1 MTDDIILGKKDRIDE
16 CVRRI
21 RTYMD
26 GLSDRNSIDDH
37 IRLDASAF
45 NILRIIQQCIDLA
58 NHVVRGRRLG
68 IPRESRES
76 FFLLMKEGLIPKEL
90 LQSLVAMLDF
100 RRTVLHSSEGPDA
113 ETIND
118 IIEHRLDDVVAFT
131 VRLFP
136 AQP

>member
-1 MTDDIILGKKDRIDE
+1 MIDDIVLGKKARIDE

-26 GLSDRNSIDDH
+26 GCSDRNSIDDH

-58 NHVVRGRRLG
+58 NHVVRVRRLG

-76 FFLLMKEGLIPKEL
+76 FFLLAKEGLISKEL
-90 LQSLVAMLDF
+90 SQTLMAMLDF

-118 IIEHRLDDVVAFT
+118 VVEHRLDDVVAFT
-131 VRLFP
+131 VRVMEIE
-136 AQP
+136 

>member
-1 MTDDIILGKKDRIDE
+1 MIDDIIFGKKARIDE

-26 GLSDRNSIDDH
+26 GLSDRNSIDDR
-37 IRLDASAF
+37 IRIDAAAF
-45 NILRIIQQCIDLA
+45 NILRIIQHCIDLA

-90 LQSLVAMLDF
+90 LQSLAAMLDF

-113 ETIND
+113 ETINGV
-118 IIEHRLDDVVAFT
+118 IEHRLDDLVAFT
-131 VRLFP
+131 VRVMEIE
-136 AQP
+136 

>member
-1 MTDDIILGKKDRIDE
+1 MINDIVLGKKARIDE

-26 GLSDRNSIDDH
+26 GCSDRNSIDDR

-76 FFLLMKEGLIPKEL
+76 FFLLAKEGLIPKEL
-90 LQSLVAMLDF
+90 LQSLTAMLDF

-113 ETIND
+113 GTVND
-118 IIEHRLDDVVAFT
+118 VIEHGLDDLVAFT
-131 VRLFP
+131 VRVMEIE
-136 AQP
+136 

>member
-1 MTDDIILGKKDRIDE
+1 MIDDIIFGKKARIDE

-26 GLSDRNSIDDH
+26 GFSDQNSIDDR
-37 IRLDASAF
+37 IRIDAAAF

-58 NHVVRGRRLG
+58 NPVVRVRRLG

-76 FFLLMKEGLIPKEL
+76 FFLLAKEGLISKEL
-90 LQSLVAMLDF
+90 SQTLMAMLDF

-118 IIEHRLDDVVAFT
+118 VVEHRLDDVVAFT
-131 VRLFP
+131 VRVMEIE
-136 AQP
+136 

>member
-1 MTDDIILGKKDRIDE
+1 MIDDIIFGKKARIDE

-26 GLSDRNSIDDH
+26 GFSDQNSIDDR
-37 IRLDASAF
+37 IRIDAAAF

-58 NHVVRGRRLG
+58 NHVVRVRRLG

-76 FFLLMKEGLIPKEL
+76 FFLLAKEGLISKEL
-90 LQSLVAMLDF
+90 SQTLMAMLDF

-118 IIEHRLDDVVAFT
+118 VVEHRLDDVVAFT
-131 VRLFP
+131 VRVMEIE
-136 AQP
+136 

>member
-1 MTDDIILGKKDRIDE
+1 MTDDIVLGKKERIDE

-26 GLSDRNSIDDH
+26 GFSDQNSIDDR
-37 IRLDASAF
+37 IRIDAAAF

-58 NHVVRGRRLG
+58 NHVVRVRRLG

-76 FFLLMKEGLIPKEL
+76 FFLLAKEGLISKEL
-90 LQSLVAMLDF
+90 SQTLMAMLDF

-118 IIEHRLDDVVAFT
+118 VVEHRLDDVVAFT
-131 VRLFP
+131 VRVMEIE
-136 AQP
+136 

>member
-1 MTDDIILGKKDRIDE
+1 MTDDIVLGKKERIDE

-26 GLSDRNSIDDH
+26 GRSDRNFIDDR

-58 NHVVRGRRLG
+58 NHVVRVRRLG

-90 LQSLVAMLDF
+90 LQSLAAMLDF
-100 RRTVLHSSEGPDA
+100 RRTVLHASEGPDA

-118 IIEHRLDDVVAFT
+118 VIEHRLDDLVAFT
-131 VRLFP
+131 VRVMEIE
-136 AQP
+136 

>member
-1 MTDDIILGKKDRIDE
+1 MIDDIVLGKKARIDE

-26 GLSDRNSIDDH
+26 GFSDQNSIDDR
-37 IRLDASAF
+37 IRIDAAAF

-58 NHVVRGRRLG
+58 NHVVRVRRLG

-76 FFLLMKEGLIPKEL
+76 FFLLAKEGLISKEL
-90 LQSLVAMLDF
+90 SQTLMAMLDF

-118 IIEHRLDDVVAFT
+118 VVEHRLDDVVAFT
-131 VRLFP
+131 VRVMEIE
-136 AQP
+136 